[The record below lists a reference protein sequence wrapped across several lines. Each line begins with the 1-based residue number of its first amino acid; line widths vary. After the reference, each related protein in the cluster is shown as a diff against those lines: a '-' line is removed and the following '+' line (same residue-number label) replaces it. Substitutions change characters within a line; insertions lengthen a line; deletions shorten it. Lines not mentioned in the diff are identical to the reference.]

1 MENLI
6 LLKSALQVQYY
17 NITKNW
23 TLAFDVKDTLIVNYS
38 KLISLNLFQKQ
49 QKRWSPVFRQ
59 TKQAP

>member
-6 LLKSALQVQYY
+6 LLKSTLQVQYY

-23 TLAFDVKDTLIVNYS
+23 TLAFDVKDTLTVNYS
-38 KLISLNLFQKQ
+38 KLISVNLFQKQ